1 MLNFNHNSEEAG
13 NTPTDGSTS
22 GFPSPAADYLA
33 IGIDLN
39 KLLIENPS
47 SHFKA
52 WLKDQDKK
60 YLVIIDRS
68 LPLKNNCKVV
78 IWDNNEWFLKIYRT
92 SNGVVWFYPLKGDVK
107 PLKFNPDEP
116 YQILGRVSK
125 VIWMNP

>member
-1 MLNFNHNSEEAG
+1 MFKFNHNSQEAG

-52 WLKDQDKK
+52 WLQEDEKK

-68 LPLKNNCKVV
+68 LPLKNNYRVV
-78 IWDNNEWFLKIYRT
+78 IW
-92 SNGVVWFYPLKGDVK
+92 
-107 PLKFNPDEP
+107 
-116 YQILGRVSK
+116 
-125 VIWMNP
+125 